1 VARGAGVRG
10 RRGEAKKEVAGV
22 GGEVARPRSLAGD
35 GRKPSRRREKAE
47 QEAQAVVCVHSQ
59 LGFVVSPDFGPQ

>member
-35 GRKPSRRREKAE
+35 GRKPSRRRE
-47 QEAQAVVCVHSQ
+47 AQAAVCVLGLVVC
-59 LGFVVSPDFGPQ
+59 